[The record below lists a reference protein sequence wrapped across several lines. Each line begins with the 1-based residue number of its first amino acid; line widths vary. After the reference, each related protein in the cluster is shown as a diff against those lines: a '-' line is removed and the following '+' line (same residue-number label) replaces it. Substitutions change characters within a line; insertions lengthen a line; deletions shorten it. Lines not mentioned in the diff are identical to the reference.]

1 MGYSFFM
8 GDTAYR
14 LDYYQQENGA
24 IPFRDWL
31 YDLRDRHGVERI
43 RARLARVRAGN
54 FGRVRVLGD
63 GISELKV
70 DHGPGYRLYYAMA
83 GVTVVLLLVGGD
95 KSTQQQDIQKAK
107 KFWREYQGG

>member
-1 MGYSFFM
+1 M
-8 GDTAYR
+8 
-14 LDYYQQENGA
+14 
-24 IPFRDWL
+24 PFPT
-31 YDLRDRHGVERI
+31 YCHGVERI

-83 GVTVVLLLVGGD
+83 GATVVLLLVGGD

-107 KFWREYQGG
+107 QF

>member
-8 GDTAYR
+8 SDTAYR

-24 IPFRDWL
+24 TPFRDWL
-31 YDLRDRHGVERI
+31 HDLRDRHGVERI

-63 GISELKV
+63 GISELKI
-70 DHGPGYRLYYAMA
+70 DHGPGYRLYYAMSGA
-83 GVTVVLLLVGGD
+83 TVVLLLVGGD

-107 KFWREYQGG
+107 QFWREFQGG